1 MSNKII
7 QIMMKRFL
15 TALLLLVATVAVHAV
30 PADPSV
36 WRIFKTADGKT
47 VRVQLCGDEFM
58 RYWKAENGACY
69 TLESNDVLRVA
80 DMQQLQLNATNMR
93 SQMEPARS
101 QGKQR
106 KSWREKVAQRVNFT
120 GEKRCLIILAQFS
133 DVAFTMDEPQAYY
146 NRVANEKGLKEGK
159 FVGSVADYFSA
170 QSGGV
175 FNITFDVVG
184 PYTLG
189 SQVSYGGNVNGND
202 QNARGMI
209 LDACNKAYADGLDF
223 SPYDWDGDG
232 FVEEVYVIYAGR
244 GEATGGGKNTVWP
257 HKWQLAS
264 PVKYGNKY
272 VSVYACSN
280 ELRSASSYMGIGTI
294 CHEFSHCL
302 GYPDMYDTRGN
313 SGTSNTWYGMGTWDL
328 MCSGS
333 YNGNE
338 YCPAGYTA
346 YEKMV
351 GGWIKPVDLSETLTC
366 SVKDLKT
373 TAKGGEVYKV
383 TNPGSSNE
391 YYLIENRQQEGWD
404 KYIAASGIM
413 INHIDYNPTLWQW
426 NCPNTPDRGND
437 HERITIIPADNV
449 KSGETEAGD
458 AWPYGGHNS
467 LGNNTSPACVVYNDN
482 NGRMLMNI
490 LISKMSCSGGLASF
504 NFANLNNGASQE
516 GYLLKE
522 TFDRCLGTGAND
534 DNGFYKPTN
543 LLQARNFANGN
554 FEPDVTGWEAGMTPK
569 GAYQCAVIGRNGKAS
584 GTYDLTSP
592 SFNVDANTP
601 VTIKFKAAPFDKNN
615 SNTLT
620 LSTSNG
626 TLSTTTFNLT
636 EGQWTDCSTTLRAS
650 GKTQLTFNSCRL
662 FLDEVEIQT
671 SVESGI
677 DNVYTPS
684 ARPAKVGI
692 YTLSGVYLGTD
703 ASSLPHGVYIIN
715 GHKVVK

>member
-1 MSNKII
+1 M
-7 QIMMKRFL
+7 
-15 TALLLLVATVAVHAV
+15 
-30 PADPSV
+30 
-36 WRIFKTADGKT
+36 
-47 VRVQLCGDEFM
+47 
-58 RYWKAENGACY
+58 
-69 TLESNDVLRVA
+69 
-80 DMQQLQLNATNMR
+80 
-93 SQMEPARS
+93 
-101 QGKQR
+101 
-106 KSWREKVAQRVNFT
+106 
-120 GEKRCLIILAQFS
+120 
-133 DVAFTMDEPQAYY
+133 
-146 NRVANEKGLKEGK
+146 
-159 FVGSVADYFSA
+159 
-170 QSGGV
+170 
-175 FNITFDVVG
+175 
-184 PYTLG
+184 
-189 SQVSYGGNVNGND
+189 
-202 QNARGMI
+202 
-209 LDACNKAYADGLDF
+209 
-223 SPYDWDGDG
+223 
-232 FVEEVYVIYAGR
+232 
-244 GEATGGGKNTVWP
+244 
-257 HKWQLAS
+257 
-264 PVKYGNKY
+264 
-272 VSVYACSN
+272 
-280 ELRSASSYMGIGTI
+280 
-294 CHEFSHCL
+294 
-302 GYPDMYDTRGN
+302 
-313 SGTSNTWYGMGTWDL
+313 
-328 MCSGS
+328 
-333 YNGNE
+333 
-338 YCPAGYTA
+338 
-346 YEKMV
+346 
-351 GGWIKPVDLSETLTC
+351 
-366 SVKDLKT
+366 
-373 TAKGGEVYKV
+373 

-404 KYIAASGIM
+404 KYIAASGIL

-437 HERITIIPADNV
+437 HERITIIPADND
-449 KSGETEAGD
+449 KSGTTEAGD

-467 LGNNTSPACVVYNDN
+467 LGNSTSPACVVYNDN
-482 NGRMLMNI
+482 NGKMLMNI

-534 DNGFYKPTN
+534 DNGFYKPSST
-543 LLQARNFANGN
+543 LMARNFANGT

-684 ARPAKVGI
+684 SRPAKVGI

-703 ASSLPHGVYIIN
+703 ASALPHGVYIIN

>member
-30 PADPSV
+30 PAEPGL
-36 WRIFKTADGKT
+36 WRTLKTATGHT
-47 VRVQLCGDEFM
+47 LEVQLVGDEFLHYWQAKDGS
-58 RYWKAENGACY
+58 RYTERH
-69 TLESNDVLRVA
+69 DVLYPA
-80 DMQQLQLNATNMR
+80 DMQALRQNAERLR
-93 SQMEPARS
+93 SQDSGSYGNGP
-101 QGKQR
+101 QR
-106 KSWREKVAQRVNFT
+106 AQAQKSVAQRVSFT
-120 GEKRCLIILAQFS
+120 GNKRCLILLVQFS
-133 DVAFTMDEPQAYY
+133 DVAFTMDNPQSYY
-146 NRVANEKGLKEGK
+146 NRLANEKNLKEGR
-159 FVGSVADYFSA
+159 FVGSVADYFRD
-170 QSGGV
+170 QSDGR
-175 FNITFDVVG
+175 FNLQFDVVG

-189 SQVSYGGNVNGND
+189 TQATYGAND
-202 QNARGMI
+202 KSGSDVNARGMVTE
-209 LDACNKAYADGLDF
+209 ACRKAYNDGVDF

-232 FVEEVYVIYAGR
+232 YVEEVYVLYAGR
-244 GEATGGGKNTVWP
+244 GEATNGGANTIWP

-264 PVKYGNKY
+264 PLQVGSKY

-280 ELRSASSYMGIGTI
+280 ELRTATDYMGIGTI

-313 SGTSNTWYGMGTWDL
+313 SGTSNTFYGMGTWDL

-351 GGWIKPVDLSETLTC
+351 GGWIKPIDLSEVLTS

-383 TNPGSSNE
+383 TNPGSKNE
-391 YYLIENRQQEGWD
+391 YYLIENRQQTGWD
-404 KYIAASGIM
+404 RYVGSSGII
-413 INHIDYNPTLWQW
+413 INHIDYNAAYWSY
-426 NCPNTPDRGND
+426 NCVNTPKYGND
-437 HERITIIPADNV
+437 HERITIIPADNT
-449 KSGETEAGD
+449 KSGQTEYGD

-467 LGNNTSPACVVYNDN
+467 LGNKTRPACVVYNDN
-482 NGRMLMNI
+482 NGKMLMNI
-490 LISKMSCSGGLASF
+490 LISKMSCSDGLASF

-534 DNGFYKPTN
+534 DNGFYKPTVH
-543 LLQARNFANGN
+543 LQARNFAIGN
-554 FEPDVTGWEAGMTPK
+554 FEPDVTGWEAGLTLK
-569 GAYQCAVIGRNGKAS
+569 GAYQCAVIGRNGNAS

-592 SFNVDANTP
+592 SFNVDTNTP

>member
-15 TALLLLVATVAVHAV
+15 TALLLLVATVAVHAI
-30 PADPSV
+30 PAEPGL
-36 WRIFKTADGKT
+36 WRTLKTATGHT
-47 VRVQLCGDEFM
+47 LEVQLVGDEFLHYWQAKDGS
-58 RYWKAENGACY
+58 RYTERH
-69 TLESNDVLRVA
+69 DVLYPA
-80 DMQQLQLNATNMR
+80 DMQALRQNAERLR
-93 SQMEPARS
+93 SQDSGSYGHGP
-101 QGKQR
+101 QR
-106 KSWREKVAQRVNFT
+106 VAGQKSVAQRVSFT
-120 GEKRCLIILAQFS
+120 GNKRCLILLVQFS
-133 DVAFTMDEPQAYY
+133 DVAFTMDNPQSYY
-146 NRVANEKGLKEGK
+146 NRLANEKNLKEGR
-159 FVGSVADYFSA
+159 FVGSVADYFRD
-170 QSGGV
+170 QSDGR
-175 FNITFDVVG
+175 FNLQFDVVG

-189 SQVSYGGNVNGND
+189 TQATYGANDKNGSDVN
-202 QNARGMI
+202 APGMVTE
-209 LDACNKAYADGLDF
+209 ACRKAYNDGVDF

-232 FVEEVYVIYAGR
+232 YVEEVYVLYAGR
-244 GEATGGGKNTVWP
+244 GEATNGGANTIWP

-264 PVKYGNKY
+264 PLQVGSKY

-280 ELRSASSYMGIGTI
+280 ELRTESTYMGIGTI

-302 GYPDMYDTRGN
+302 GYPDMYDIRGN
-313 SGTSNTWYGMGTWDL
+313 SGASNTFYGMGTWDL

-338 YCPAGYTA
+338 FCPAGYTA

-351 GGWIKPVDLSETLTC
+351 AGWITP
-366 SVKDLKT
+366 KDLEDDATVTGMKT
-373 TAKGGEVYKV
+373 TVQGGDVYRF
-383 TNPGSSNE
+383 TNPGSKNE
-391 YYLIENRQQEGWD
+391 YYLIENRQQTGWD
-404 KYIAASGIM
+404 RYVGSSGII
-413 INHIDYNPTLWQW
+413 INHIDYNADYWSY
-426 NCPNTPDRGND
+426 NCVNTPKYGND
-437 HERITIIPADNV
+437 HERITIIPADND
-449 KSGETEAGD
+449 KSGTTEAGD

-467 LGNNTSPACVVYNDN
+467 LGNKTRPACVVYNDN
-482 NGRMLMNI
+482 NGKMLMNI

-534 DNGFYKPTN
+534 DKGFYKPTVH
-543 LLQARNFANGN
+543 LQAVNFANGT
-554 FEPDVTGWEAGMTPK
+554 FEPDVTGWDAGITLK
-569 GAYQCAVIGRNGKAS
+569 GAYQCAVVGRNGNAS

-615 SNTLT
+615 NNTLT

-650 GKTQLTFNSCRL
+650 GKTQLTFKSCRL

>member
-1 MSNKII
+1 
-7 QIMMKRFL
+7 MMKRFL

-80 DMQQLQLNATNMR
+80 DMQQLQLNASTMR

-106 KSWREKVAQRVNFT
+106 TSWREKVAQRVNFT

-133 DVAFTMDEPQAYY
+133 DVAFTMDDPQAYY

-244 GEATGGGKNTVWP
+244 GEATGGGADTVWP

-280 ELRSASSYMGIGTI
+280 ELRSANSYMGIGTI

-313 SGTSNTWYGMGTWDL
+313 SGTSNT
-328 MCSGS
+328 
-333 YNGNE
+333 
-338 YCPAGYTA
+338 
-346 YEKMV
+346 
-351 GGWIKPVDLSETLTC
+351 
-366 SVKDLKT
+366 
-373 TAKGGEVYKV
+373 
-383 TNPGSSNE
+383 
-391 YYLIENRQQEGWD
+391 
-404 KYIAASGIM
+404 
-413 INHIDYNPTLWQW
+413 
-426 NCPNTPDRGND
+426 
-437 HERITIIPADNV
+437 
-449 KSGETEAGD
+449 
-458 AWPYGGHNS
+458 
-467 LGNNTSPACVVYNDN
+467 
-482 NGRMLMNI
+482 
-490 LISKMSCSGGLASF
+490 
-504 NFANLNNGASQE
+504 
-516 GYLLKE
+516 
-522 TFDRCLGTGAND
+522 
-534 DNGFYKPTN
+534 
-543 LLQARNFANGN
+543 
-554 FEPDVTGWEAGMTPK
+554 
-569 GAYQCAVIGRNGKAS
+569 
-584 GTYDLTSP
+584 
-592 SFNVDANTP
+592 
-601 VTIKFKAAPFDKNN
+601 
-615 SNTLT
+615 
-620 LSTSNG
+620 
-626 TLSTTTFNLT
+626 
-636 EGQWTDCSTTLRAS
+636 
-650 GKTQLTFNSCRL
+650 
-662 FLDEVEIQT
+662 
-671 SVESGI
+671 
-677 DNVYTPS
+677 
-684 ARPAKVGI
+684 
-692 YTLSGVYLGTD
+692 
-703 ASSLPHGVYIIN
+703 
-715 GHKVVK
+715 

>member
-1 MSNKII
+1 
-7 QIMMKRFL
+7 MMKRFL
-15 TALLLLVATVAVHAV
+15 TALLLLVATVAVHAI
-30 PADPSV
+30 PAEPGL
-36 WRIFKTADGKT
+36 WRTLKTATGHT
-47 VRVQLCGDEFM
+47 LEVQLVGDEFLHYWQAKDGS
-58 RYWKAENGACY
+58 RYTERH
-69 TLESNDVLRVA
+69 DVLYPA
-80 DMQQLQLNATNMR
+80 DMQALRQNAERLR
-93 SQMEPARS
+93 SQDSGSYGNGP
-101 QGKQR
+101 QR
-106 KSWREKVAQRVNFT
+106 AQAQKSVAQRVSFT
-120 GEKRCLIILAQFS
+120 GNKRCLILLVQFS
-133 DVAFTMDEPQAYY
+133 DVAFTMDNPQSYY
-146 NRVANEKGLKEGK
+146 NRLANEKNLKEGR
-159 FVGSVADYFSA
+159 FVGSVADYFRD
-170 QSGGV
+170 QSDGR
-175 FNITFDVVG
+175 FNLQFDVVG

-189 SQVSYGGNVNGND
+189 TQATYGAND
-202 QNARGMI
+202 KSGSDVNARGMVTE
-209 LDACNKAYADGLDF
+209 ACRKAYNDGVDF

-232 FVEEVYVIYAGR
+232 FVEEVYVLYAGR
-244 GEATGGGKNTVWP
+244 GEATKGGANTIWP

-264 PVKYGNKY
+264 PLQVGSKY

-280 ELRSASSYMGIGTI
+280 ELRTESTYMGIGTI

-351 GGWIKPVDLSETLTC
+351 GGWIKPIDLSEVLTY

-458 AWPYGGHNS
+458 AWPYGGYNS
-467 LGNNTSPACVVYNDN
+467 LGNNTRPACVVYNDN

-516 GYLLKE
+516 GYLLNE

-534 DNGFYKPTN
+534 DNGFYKPSYRP
-543 LLQARNFANGN
+543 QATKFAIGN
-554 FEPDVTGWEAGMTPK
+554 FEPDVTGWEAGMTLK
-569 GAYQCAVIGRNGKAS
+569 GAYQCAVIGRNGDAS

-592 SFNVDANTP
+592 SFNVDTNTP

-626 TLSTTTFNLT
+626 TLSTSTFNLT

>member
-15 TALLLLVATVAVHAV
+15 TALLLLVATVAVHAI
-30 PADPSV
+30 PAEPGL
-36 WRIFKTADGKT
+36 WRTLKTATGHT
-47 VRVQLCGDEFM
+47 LEVQLVGDEFLHYWQAKDGS
-58 RYWKAENGACY
+58 RYTERH
-69 TLESNDVLRVA
+69 DVLYPA
-80 DMQQLQLNATNMR
+80 DMQALRQNAERLR
-93 SQMEPARS
+93 SQDSGSYGNGP
-101 QGKQR
+101 QR
-106 KSWREKVAQRVNFT
+106 AQAQKSVAQRVSFT
-120 GEKRCLIILAQFS
+120 GNKRCLILLVQFS
-133 DVAFTMDEPQAYY
+133 DVAFTMDNPQSYY
-146 NRVANEKGLKEGK
+146 NRLANEKNLKEGR
-159 FVGSVADYFSA
+159 FVGSVADYFRD
-170 QSGGV
+170 QSDGR
-175 FNITFDVVG
+175 FNLQFDVVG

-189 SQVSYGGNVNGND
+189 TQATYGAND
-202 QNARGMI
+202 KSGSDVNARGMVTE
-209 LDACNKAYADGLDF
+209 ACRKAYNDGVDF

-232 FVEEVYVIYAGR
+232 YVEEVYVLYAGR
-244 GEATGGGKNTVWP
+244 GEATNGGANTIWP

-264 PVKYGNKY
+264 PLQVGSKY

-280 ELRSASSYMGIGTI
+280 ELRTATDYMGIGTI

-534 DNGFYKPTN
+534 DKGFYKPAN

-554 FEPDVTGWEAGMTPK
+554 FEPDVTGWDASLTLK
-569 GAYQCAVIGRNGKAS
+569 GAYQCAVIGRNGNAS

-615 SNTLT
+615 NNTLS